1 METREK
7 QNLLTMII
15 IVAFLAIALIVGFII
30 YPEIIENNKSNSLNS
45 QSTKQTENT
54 NITTNSTQTTST
66 TNTET
71 TSTASTNGYVGEEEK
86 ESDASQT
93 TSTSQTKEEKAIE
106 LAKKEWGENDS
117 NVTYNVEQKEG
128 NVYYIAVRL
137 NDQVQKWYE
146 VNTEKWTRILIH
158 NIRIIFLRKFVNI
171 MIF

>member
-30 YPEIIENNKSNSLNS
+30 YPEIRENNKSNSLNS

-54 NITTNSTQTTST
+54 NTNSTQTTST

-71 TSTASTNGYVGEEEK
+71 TNKESTSTASTNGYVGEEEK
-86 ESDASQT
+86 EIDASQT
-93 TSTSQTKEEKAIE
+93 NSTSQTKEEKAIE
-106 LAKKEWGENDS
+106 LAKKEWGENDT

-128 NVYYIAVRL
+128 NIYYIAVRL

-146 VNTEKWTRILIH
+146 VNTEKWTIQEY
-158 NIRIIFLRKFVNI
+158 
-171 MIF
+171 

>member
-54 NITTNSTQTTST
+54 NITTNSTQTTGT

-71 TSTASTNGYVGEEEK
+71 TNTESTSTASTNGYVGEEEK

-146 VNTEKWTRILIH
+146 VNTEKWTIQEY
-158 NIRIIFLRKFVNI
+158 
-171 MIF
+171 

>member
-146 VNTEKWTRILIH
+146 VNTEKWTIQEY
-158 NIRIIFLRKFVNI
+158 
-171 MIF
+171 

>member
-54 NITTNSTQTTST
+54 NTTTNSTQTTST

-71 TSTASTNGYVGEEEK
+71 TKTESTSTASTNGYVGEEEK
-86 ESDASQT
+86 ESNEQPVITQSND
-93 TSTSQTKEEKAIE
+93 EKAID
-106 LAKKEWGENDS
+106 LAKKEWGEDN
-117 NVTYNVEQKEG
+117 TVEFSVEEKKG
-128 NVYYIAVRL
+128 SKYYVAVKREAT
-137 NDQVQKWYE
+137 VISWYE
-146 VNTEKWTRILIH
+146 VDTETWKISEY
-158 NIRIIFLRKFVNI
+158 
-171 MIF
+171 

>member
-30 YPEIIENNKSNSLNS
+30 YPEIRENNKSNSLNS

-54 NITTNSTQTTST
+54 NTNSTQTTSATNTET
-66 TNTET
+66 TNTES

-86 ESDASQT
+86 EIDASQT
-93 TSTSQTKEEKAIE
+93 NSTSQTKEEKAIE
-106 LAKKEWGENDS
+106 LAKKEWGENDT

-146 VNTEKWTRILIH
+146 VNTEKWTIQEY
-158 NIRIIFLRKFVNI
+158 
-171 MIF
+171 

>member
-30 YPEIIENNKSNSLNS
+30 YPEIRENNKSNSLNS

-54 NITTNSTQTTST
+54 NSTQTTST

-71 TSTASTNGYVGEEEK
+71 TNTESTNTASTNGYVGEEEK
-86 ESDASQT
+86 EIDASQT
-93 TSTSQTKEEKAIE
+93 NSTSQTKEEKAIE

-146 VNTEKWTRILIH
+146 VNTEKWTIQEY
-158 NIRIIFLRKFVNI
+158 
-171 MIF
+171 

>member
-15 IVAFLAIALIVGFII
+15 IVAVLAIALIVGFII
-30 YPEIIENNKSNSLNS
+30 YPEIRENNKSNSLNS

-71 TSTASTNGYVGEEEK
+71 TNTESTNTESTNTASTNGYVGEEEK
-86 ESDASQT
+86 EIDASQT
-93 TSTSQTKEEKAIE
+93 NSTSQTKEEKAIE

-146 VNTEKWTRILIH
+146 VNTEKWTIQEY
-158 NIRIIFLRKFVNI
+158 
-171 MIF
+171 

>member
-71 TSTASTNGYVGEEEK
+71 TKTESTSTASTNGYVGEEEK

-117 NVTYNVEQKEG
+117 NVIYNVEQKEG

-146 VNTEKWTRILIH
+146 VNTEKWTIQEY
-158 NIRIIFLRKFVNI
+158 
-171 MIF
+171 

>member
-15 IVAFLAIALIVGFII
+15 IVAFLAITLIVGFII

-54 NITTNSTQTTST
+54 ETTK
-66 TNTET
+66 TES

-146 VNTEKWTRILIH
+146 VNTEKWTIQEY
-158 NIRIIFLRKFVNI
+158 
-171 MIF
+171 

>member
-30 YPEIIENNKSNSLNS
+30 YPEIRENNKSNSLNS

-54 NITTNSTQTTST
+54 NTNSTQTTSATNTET
-66 TNTET
+66 TNTES

-86 ESDASQT
+86 EIDASQT
-93 TSTSQTKEEKAIE
+93 NSTSQTKEEKAIE

-146 VNTEKWTRILIH
+146 VNTEKWTIQEY
-158 NIRIIFLRKFVNI
+158 
-171 MIF
+171 

>member
-15 IVAFLAIALIVGFII
+15 IVAFLAITLIVGFII

-71 TSTASTNGYVGEEEK
+71 TKTESTSTASTNGYVGE
-86 ESDASQT
+86 
-93 TSTSQTKEEKAIE
+93 EEKAIE

-146 VNTEKWTRILIH
+146 VNTEKWTIQEY
-158 NIRIIFLRKFVNI
+158 
-171 MIF
+171 

>member
-71 TSTASTNGYVGEEEK
+71 TKTESTSTASTNGYVGEEEK

-106 LAKKEWGENDS
+106 LAKKEWGENES
-117 NVTYNVEQKEG
+117 NGTYKVEQKEG

-146 VNTEKWTRILIH
+146 VNTEKWTIQEY
-158 NIRIIFLRKFVNI
+158 
-171 MIF
+171 

>member
-30 YPEIIENNKSNSLNS
+30 YPEIRENNKSNSLNS

-54 NITTNSTQTTST
+54 NSTQ
-66 TNTET
+66 T
-71 TSTASTNGYVGEEEK
+71 TSTASTNGYVGEDEK
-86 ESDASQT
+86 EIDANQT
-93 TSTSQTKEEKAIE
+93 NSTSQTKEEKAIE

-146 VNTEKWTRILIH
+146 VNTEKWTIQEY
-158 NIRIIFLRKFVNI
+158 
-171 MIF
+171 

>member
-54 NITTNSTQTTST
+54 NITTNSTQS
-66 TNTET
+66 

-146 VNTEKWTRILIH
+146 VNTEKWTIQEY
-158 NIRIIFLRKFVNI
+158 
-171 MIF
+171 

>member
-71 TSTASTNGYVGEEEK
+71 TKTESTSTASTNGYVGEEEK
-86 ESDASQT
+86 ELSKIASGGEMSDIYPPNNT
-93 TSTSQTKEEKAIE
+93 PTKEEKAIE

-146 VNTEKWTRILIH
+146 VNTEKWTIQEY
-158 NIRIIFLRKFVNI
+158 
-171 MIF
+171 

>member
-66 TNTET
+66 TNIIHHRMF
-71 TSTASTNGYVGEEEK
+71 G
-86 ESDASQT
+86 
-93 TSTSQTKEEKAIE
+93 
-106 LAKKEWGENDS
+106 LAQQLP
-117 NVTYNVEQKEG
+117 YLQQ
-128 NVYYIAVRL
+128 L
-137 NDQVQKWYE
+137 
-146 VNTEKWTRILIH
+146 
-158 NIRIIFLRKFVNI
+158 
-171 MIF
+171 